1 MRPKPRWIL
10 PPDAAR
16 EAEDLQS
23 QLGITPPAARV
34 LVRRGIADPMRARE
48 FLAPHTGQL
57 HAPALLAGIA
67 EAVDRLTAAIASK
80 EKILIYGDYDVD
92 GTMSVVILTKAI
104 EICGGIS
111 EWHVPHRIKEGYGM
125 RPEVVER
132 AKEDGVTLIISVDTG
147 IRASQVV
154 EHARSLGIDTIVTD
168 HHLPEEGLPP
178 ATAVINPNRRDCDY
192 PNKDLCGAGV
202 AFKLA
207 EALFER
213 QAWPQAK
220 KRIMLDSFLK
230 LVALATVADV
240 VPLVGENRAIVKLGL
255 AGLRDLRNV
264 GLRELLR
271 VSGLAEGQEPT
282 ARQAGFQIGPRI
294 NAAGRMESARMVID
308 LFLTNDEN
316 QARRIAEEL
325 DQLNRER
332 RETEKRIVDEILTRV
347 QDPAAGLVLAAE
359 GWHRGVVGIVASR
372 VVERFYRPAFV
383 LEIDTKEGIAT
394 GSGRSIA
401 AYHLLDG
408 LESMR
413 ELFSKFGGHAHAAG
427 VTLPIAN
434 LAEFEQRFAAHVEA
448 TVPPEGR
455 VPNLT
460 IDAEASAAEL
470 NAAAAEDLFRLAPFG
485 HGNPVPLIAMRGARI
500 ASRDAMGA
508 SGKHFRLRVEQGQA
522 RVVVKAFSFDE
533 RVSEIAPG
541 SDVDLA
547 FTLEEDSYSGW
558 ACVLRDVR
566 PAS

>member
-10 PPDAAR
+10 PPDVTR
-16 EAEDLQS
+16 EAENLQT
-23 QLGITPPAARV
+23 QVGITLPAARV
-34 LVRRGIADPMRARE
+34 LARRGVADPDRARE
-48 FLAPHTGQL
+48 FLAPHAGQL
-57 HAPALLAGIA
+57 HAPDLLAGIA
-67 EAVDRLTAAIASK
+67 EAVDRLMSAITSK

-104 EICGGIS
+104 EMCGGIS

-147 IRASQVV
+147 IRATQVV

-213 QAWPQAK
+213 QPWPQAK
-220 KRIMLDSFLK
+220 KRVMLDSFLK

-240 VPLVGENRAIVKLGL
+240 VPLVGENRAIVKIGL
-255 AGLRDLRNV
+255 AGLRDLRSI

-271 VSGLAEGQEPT
+271 VSGLAGGQEPT

-316 QARRIAEEL
+316 RARQIAEEL

-332 RETEKRIVDEILTRV
+332 RETEKRIVDEILMRV
-347 QDPAAGLVLAAE
+347 QDPPAGLVLAAE

-383 LEIDTKEGIAT
+383 LEIDAKEGIAT

-434 LAEFEQRFAAHVEA
+434 LAEFEKRFAAHVEA
-448 TVPPEGR
+448 NVPPEDR
-455 VPNLT
+455 VPSLT
-460 IDAEASAAEL
+460 IDAEASASEL
-470 NAAAAEDLFRLAPFG
+470 NGAAAEDLFRLAPFG

-500 ASRDAMGA
+500 ASMAPIGA
-508 SGKHFRLRVEQGQA
+508 SAKHFRLRVEQGQA
-522 RVVVKAFSFDE
+522 RVAVKAFSFDE
-533 RVSEIAPG
+533 RVSEIAAG
-541 SDVDLA
+541 SHVDLV
-547 FTLEEDSYSGW
+547 FTVEEDSYTGW